1 MDANKIKFV
10 DDDGSVEVLEPPM
23 TARVHIEKPTDE
35 LIPQETIEEE
45 HATDLSGDILNIEA
59 VEEAIKYPLEKD
71 ILENVVSGAFSPP
84 RGSEPLAMGPVVQ
97 SFSPPRGS
105 EPLAMGLV
113 VQREIQEV
121 VEHNIKDLE
130 KIESVLKNPEFYPTE
145 EQKIDEVNEEQKSR
159 SGEDNIDKEAL
170 SLVAN
175 AVNDVRAKESATP
188 KGCCILQ

>member
-84 RGSEPLAMGPVVQ
+84 RGSEPLAI
-97 SFSPPRGS
+97 
-105 EPLAMGLV
+105 GLV